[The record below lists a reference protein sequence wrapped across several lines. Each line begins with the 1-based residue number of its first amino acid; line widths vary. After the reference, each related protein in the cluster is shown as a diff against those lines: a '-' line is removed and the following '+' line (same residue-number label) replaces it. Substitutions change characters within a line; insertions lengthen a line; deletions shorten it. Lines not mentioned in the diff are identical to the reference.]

1 MDALTIA
8 CVSGVAN
15 LVLGVVAALLKRA
28 LDANEK
34 RLEACESHG
43 ASLQLAISLVRETLP
58 THYVRR
64 DDFKDL
70 GDNIFSA
77 LRRIEDKLDQKVD
90 KP

>member
-1 MDALTIA
+1 MDALTVA
-8 CVSGVAN
+8 CISGGAN
-15 LVLGVVAALLKRA
+15 IVLGIIAALLKRA

-34 RLEACESHG
+34 RLEACETNFG
-43 ASLQLAISLVRETLP
+43 SLQLAISLVRETLP

-77 LRRIEDKLDQKVD
+77 LRRIEDKLDNKVD
-90 KP
+90 KS